1 MDIGLINTYS
11 NDKYY
16 QGYQTKAKSN
26 NDRFY
31 DEVSKKN
38 TESSFV
44 KENADEVNRSSQTS
58 KQEVDTKEL
67 YEKIAEWKDNVIE
80 KIKKGETEE
89 KIQIGSQALT
99 QTEWN
104 EMLEHFDEAEEELRE
119 LVEEDIKEQ
128 EEKKMQEN
136 MSVTDST
143 NVTDTIGKTEEEIK
157 MEMLTSESVA
167 MECENESGDKE
178 LHIMWTTDEGM
189 FCRKAGQESGYEWT
203 IPFNSKEQ
211 RAKVEEILFSYK
223 DDELPKEI
231 VTKDFWD
238 ELLKKGLFD

>member
-1 MDIGLINTYS
+1 YR
-11 NDKYY
+11 KYGN
-16 QGYQTKAKSN
+16 QSQKTVDNS
-26 NDRFY
+26 FE
-31 DEVSKKN
+31 EVL
-38 TESSFV
+38 
-44 KENADEVNRSSQTS
+44 RSSNTNS
-58 KQEVDTKEL
+58 ENVDQEKL
-67 YEKIAEWKDNVIE
+67 NEKLAEWKEKVIA
-80 KIKKGETEE
+80 KILNGETEE

-136 MSVTDST
+136 MGVTDST
-143 NVTDTIGKTEEEIK
+143 NATETIGKTEEEIK

-231 VTKDFWD
+231 VTKNFGD
-238 ELLKKGLFD
+238 ELFKKGLFD